1 MMRRALIGFAL
12 VCVTL
17 AVSALLAWQSMQRY
31 LQTPMAM
38 GDDYALT
45 IERGATLGKVLK
57 RLEADGISKDG
68 HWLLLEARLDG
79 TAAHIK
85 AGDYTLRAGMTPR
98 DMLEMFVAGDVD
110 LERLTI
116 IEGWT
121 AAQAVALLVAH
132 PAIENDLPVA
142 PGRRADG
149 SDWLD
154 AAAHGALTELLGI
167 AQPSIEGWLFPDTY
181 QFARGTR
188 ASALLRQM
196 HSQMVLRLDRAWQA
210 LAPDSVLASPYEAL
224 ILASIVEKET
234 SRDDERARIAGVFE
248 RRLERA
254 MRLQTDPTVIY
265 GIGVGYDGD
274 IRRRDLQADT
284 PYNTY
289 RIDGLPPTPI
299 ALPGEASLI
308 AVMNPADGDA
318 LFFVATGDADGSHH
332 FSTTLDEHNAAVAR
346 YLRKLRG
353 R

>member
-1 MMRRALIGFAL
+1 MMRRLLIGLALLSVAL
-12 VCVTL
+12 VISLV
-17 AVSALLAWQSMQRY
+17 LAWQSMQRY
-31 LQTPMAM
+31 LHTPMPI
-38 GDDYALT
+38 GEDYALT
-45 IERGATLGKVLK
+45 VERGATLGRVLD
-57 RLEADGISKDG
+57 RLAADGISEAG
-68 HWLLLEARLDG
+68 HWLLLDARIDG
-79 TAAHIK
+79 TAAQ
-85 AGDYTLRAGMTPR
+85 
-98 DMLEMFVAGDVD
+98 
-110 LERLTI
+110 
-116 IEGWT
+116 T
-121 AAQAVALLVAH
+121 AAQAVAALIAH
-132 PAIENDLPVA
+132 PAIDNDLPVA
-142 PGRRADG
+142 PGKRADG

-154 AAAHGALTELLGI
+154 APAHAALTGLLGI

-181 QFARGTR
+181 QFARGTQ

-196 HSQMVLRLDRAWQA
+196 HSQMALRLDRAWQS
-210 LAPDSVLASPYEAL
+210 LAPDSVLDEPYDAL

-234 SRDDERARIAGVFE
+234 RREDERARIAGVFE

-265 GIGVGYDGD
+265 GIGADYDGD

-299 ALPGEASLI
+299 ALPGEASLR
-308 AVMNPADGDA
+308 AVMDPADGDA

>member
-1 MMRRALIGFAL
+1 MRRLLIGAAL
-12 VCVTL
+12 LVAAL
-17 AVSALLAWQSMQRY
+17 AVAALLIWQSMQRY
-31 LQTPMAM
+31 LQAPMAID
-38 GDDYALT
+38 GDYALT
-45 IERGATLGKVLK
+45 IDRGATLGQVVD
-57 RLEADGISKDG
+57 RLVADGVTDAG
-68 HWLLLEARLDG
+68 YWLLLEARRSA
-79 TAAHIK
+79 TASRIK
-85 AGDYTLRAGMTPR
+85 AGDYTLRAGMTPTDALR
-98 DMLEMFVAGDVD
+98 MFVAGDVD
-110 LERLTI
+110 LERLTV

-121 AAQAVALLVAH
+121 AAQAIALTISH
-132 PAIENDLPVA
+132 PAIDNDLPAV
-142 PGRRADG
+142 PGKRADG

-154 AAAHGALTELLGI
+154 ANGHAALAGLLGI
-167 AQPSIEGWLFPDTY
+167 TEPNIEGWLFPDTY

-196 HSQMVLRLDRAWQA
+196 HAQMSLRLERAWQTQG
-210 LAPDSVLASPYEAL
+210 PDSVLDTPYEAL

-234 SRDDERARIAGVFE
+234 GRDDERARIAGVFE
-248 RRLERA
+248 RRLARA

-265 GIGVGYDGD
+265 GIGADYDGD

-299 ALPGEASLI
+299 ALPGEASLR
-308 AVMNPADGDA
+308 AVMDPADGDA

-332 FSTTLDEHNAAVAR
+332 FSSTLDEHNAAVAR